1 MGFKCSTAIL
11 PDLSIRPTWISAT
24 LQLGFFQA
32 NLAIFFQARSSAV
45 RSPGTEPIL
54 GSVLLRVID
63 ENLSARS
70 ALLSPRGNEEL
81 AQSG

>member
-1 MGFKCSTAIL
+1 MRHVCLEDVLLMERDECRDT
-11 PDLSIRPTWISAT
+11 T
-24 LQLGFFQA
+24 
-32 NLAIFFQARSSAV
+32 
-45 RSPGTEPIL
+45 
-54 GSVLLRVID
+54 LLRVID